1 MLHSLLVFVVSEEKP
16 IVIQIDI
23 ALYAI
28 SWDSLANLL
37 FDFHFKQFY
46 YGVSMHCS
54 LALSCLE
61 FAVHLETVNLYISPN
76 LRSFGAISFSSSF
89 FSCPII
95 ILLHPTPMTYVSNL
109 LISFHRLPRLSS
121 FCEMF
126 CISFQLDSLY
136 GSLFKF
142 TDSCHVYFVTKPMSE
157 FQILKFSIL
166 KFHFGPFHGF
176 YFSMLILYLFIY
188 FSIFLDFTEHSSS
201 S

>member
-1 MLHSLLVFVVSEEKP
+1 MLLHSLLVFVVSEEKP

-61 FAVHLETVNLYISPN
+61 FGVHLEIVNLYISPN

-89 FSCPII
+89 F
-95 ILLHPTPMTYVSNL
+95 
-109 LISFHRLPRLSS
+109 FLPH
-121 FCEMF
+121 
-126 CISFQLDSLY
+126 Y
-136 GSLFKF
+136 
-142 TDSCHVYFVTKPMSE
+142 
-157 FQILKFSIL
+157 
-166 KFHFGPFHGF
+166 
-176 YFSMLILYLFIY
+176 
-188 FSIFLDFTEHSSS
+188 HSSS
-201 S
+201 SNSDDLCVKPFDIIPQAPEALFIL